1 MNLGATELLVI
12 LVVVLLLFGP
22 SRLPGLGKAVG
33 ETIRGFKKGMN
44 EELEKP
50 VKTAEIREPDSY
62 RSGSETVRN
71 SSHADPVGGTHTN
84 TRQKS

>member
-33 ETIRGFKKGMN
+33 ETIKGFKKGMN

-50 VKTAEIREPDSY
+50 AQIVEPTDSGLSSAKSVKEQKEK
-62 RSGSETVRN
+62 N
-71 SSHADPVGGTHTN
+71 HT
-84 TRQKS
+84 